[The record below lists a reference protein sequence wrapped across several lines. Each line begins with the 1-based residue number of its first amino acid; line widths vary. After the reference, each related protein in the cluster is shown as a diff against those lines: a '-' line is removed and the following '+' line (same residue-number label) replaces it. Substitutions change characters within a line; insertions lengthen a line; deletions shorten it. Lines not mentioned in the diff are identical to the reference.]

1 MPELLITS
9 KQTPTE
15 NGSLVKVTPELA
27 GWDYVGFEVF
37 RLEARQA
44 LEQQTWCFCP
54 GGATFPPTRMSGGT
68 LGNARAC
75 STMPPGP
82 RLPTRTPYRVEA
94 VTDSAVRKPS

>member
-44 LEQQTWCFCP
+44 LE
-54 GGATFPPTRMSGGT
+54 
-68 LGNARAC
+68 
-75 STMPPGP
+75 
-82 RLPTRTPYRVEA
+82 
-94 VTDSAVRKPS
+94 